1 MGGRWNLWKYF
12 LRGREGA
19 VWDSLSLST
28 APKSALKCKDFFFSV
43 KNIFVL
49 TNGRFSSLILNKF
62 STKAHFSFYI
72 SDIKISPQNL
82 TNFFWAWLSEFPRF
96 FFRYIFGY
104 LTVKIL
110 SCFWQSN
117 SSYLGKKKQ
126 EAGKFQTLFPLR
138 PWKKAW
144 RFDT

>member
-28 APKSALKCKDFFFSV
+28 APKSALKCKDFFFC
-43 KNIFVL
+43 KKYFCFDKI
-49 TNGRFSSLILNKF
+49 NGRFSSLILNKF
-62 STKAHFSFYI
+62 STKARFSFYI
-72 SDIKISPQNL
+72 SDIKIFPQNL
-82 TNFFWAWLSEFPRF
+82 TNFFWAWLPEFSRF
-96 FFRYIFGY
+96 FFRYIFGH

-126 EAGKFQTLFPLR
+126 ENFKPFFPCV
-138 PWKKAW
+138 PEKKAW